1 MSALSCPQQFVG
13 VATGRDA
20 LQDALPRGTSK
31 KGANLKTEKLM
42 GKSLSSDSARAV
54 RRSSKKERRDV
65 QRRTRGS
72 ASLPAQAK
80 WLGPIIS
87 TVHTVRSWAEREEAE
102 WAAWSAPGST
112 MVENHNMVNPYRC
125 VFVPCLNLNSE
136 IEDSSSCSS
145 SSFVLESL
153 LAPKLPPGTG
163 CDS

>member
-72 ASLPAQAK
+72 ASLPAPAK

-102 WAAWSAPGST
+102 WGAWSAWK
-112 MVENHNMVNPYRC
+112 HNGRKPQHG
-125 VFVPCLNLNSE
+125 
-136 IEDSSSCSS
+136 
-145 SSFVLESL
+145 ESIPVRVCAL
-153 LAPKLPPGTG
+153 PKPKLRN
-163 CDS
+163 